1 MATFHELLTLSNATA
16 SELSPGANH
25 SGLDVT
31 VQNVDDTANVFIGAS
46 TVTASDYGFKLVPG
60 AGISFELNPKDQLFA
75 ISDVNESNA
84 ALIRIFLEDI

>member
-1 MATFHELLTLSNATA
+1 MATFHELLTLSNAIA

-46 TVTASDYGFKLVPG
+46 TVTASDYGFKLVP
-60 AGISFELNPKDQLFA
+60 AL
-75 ISDVNESNA
+75 ESHSS
-84 ALIRIFLEDI
+84 

>member
-1 MATFHELLTLSNATA
+1 MATFHDLLTLSNATA
-16 SELSPGANH
+16 TELSPGANH

-31 VQNVDDTANVFIGAS
+31 VQNVDDTANVFVGAS

-60 AGISFELNPKDQLFA
+60 AGISFEPNPKDRLYV
-75 ISDVNESNA
+75 ISDVNESKA

>member
-1 MATFHELLTLSNATA
+1 MATYHALLTLSNATA
-16 SELSPGANH
+16 TELSPGANH

>member
-31 VQNVDDTANVFIGAS
+31 VQNVDDTANVFVGAS

-60 AGISFELNPKDQLFA
+60 AAISFELNPKDRLYV
-75 ISDVNESNA
+75 ISDVNESKA

>member
-1 MATFHELLTLSNATA
+1 MATFHDLLILSNATA

-46 TVTASDYGFKLVPG
+46 TVTASDYGFKLAPG
-60 AGISFELNPKDQLFA
+60 AGISFELNPKDRLFA
-75 ISDVNESNA
+75 ISDVNNSNA

>member
-1 MATFHELLTLSNATA
+1 MATFHNLLTLSNATA
-16 SELSPGANH
+16 TELSPGANH

-31 VQNVDDTANVFIGAS
+31 VQNVDDTANVFVGAS

-60 AGISFELNPKDQLFA
+60 AGISFELNPKDRLYV
-75 ISDVNESNA
+75 ISDVNESKA